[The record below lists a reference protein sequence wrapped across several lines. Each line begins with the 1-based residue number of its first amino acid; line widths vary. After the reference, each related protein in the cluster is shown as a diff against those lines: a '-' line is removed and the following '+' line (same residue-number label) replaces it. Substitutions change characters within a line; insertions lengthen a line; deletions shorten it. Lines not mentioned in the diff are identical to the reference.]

1 MKLKKPGS
9 NYVALPPFPMSHKPN
24 HTVSPGRYQTH
35 AYGWRYQLECQY
47 NSNCH
52 VNAPW
57 MSDPLQQLLERRGIL
72 TNTRGSVAKTFEFL
86 GFCPN

>member
-1 MKLKKPGS
+1 MKLEKPSS
-9 NYVALPPFPMSHKPN
+9 NYVALPPFPMPHKPN

-35 AYGWRYQLECQY
+35 AYGWRYQWECQY

-52 VNAPW
+52 LNAPW

-72 TNTRGSVAKTFEFL
+72 TNRRGSVTKTFEFL